1 MTREDELLRENA
13 ALRERLS
20 RLSEAS
26 LRINDNL
33 DYDAVL
39 HGVLHSARDLT
50 GAAYGAI
57 VLLDDAGRLQEFLSS
72 GMTPEEGRPL
82 WPDAVRMRFFEYVGS
97 IREPLR
103 PRDFHDYARER
114 GMAEFAPEFTG
125 DAKLSF
131 LAAPIRHG
139 SEHTGAL
146 YVDEKAGDFTRE
158 DEEALVLFASQA
170 ALVIANAGRHREER
184 RARADL
190 ETLIETSP
198 VGVVV
203 FDAGTGLPTSFNRE
217 ARRIVDIL
225 WNPDQTVEELLQ
237 VVSFRRGDGRE
248 FTVREYPLAQELSH
262 GEVVRPEE
270 TVISVPDGRS
280 VTVLVNAT
288 PIFSDEGVVE
298 SVVVTM
304 QDMAEVQELERL
316 RAEFLAM
323 VSHELRA
330 PLTSIKGSTT
340 TVLDEAT
347 ELEPAVVRQFLRI
360 IDEQADRM
368 NHLVRDLL
376 DVARIETGTLP
387 VNPEPAE
394 LSALVDRA
402 RSAFISSGLRNSLTI
417 DIDPDLPLVL
427 ADRQRMVQVLVNL
440 LSNAAR
446 QSAESSTIVV
456 SAVSEGFHV
465 AVSVTDE
472 GRGIPAES
480 LPLLF
485 RKFSQ
490 TQPEDQ
496 GGDTGLGLA
505 ICKGIVEA
513 HGGRIWAESEGLGLG
528 ARFTFTLPTVG
539 QASNVAAGRPSPV
552 ARRRSPPELNPASD
566 RVPIL
571 AVDDDP
577 QALRYIR
584 DALAAAGYAPVVTGD
599 PQEAVRLMSEAKPQL
614 ALLDL
619 MLPGAD
625 GIELMQSIRAI
636 ADVPV
641 IFISAYGREELIARA
656 IDMGAVDYVVKPFSQ
671 TELAA
676 RIRGAL
682 RRRETTEP
690 SEPYALG
697 DLTIDF
703 NERRVTLAG
712 QRVPLMA
719 MEYRLLAELAA
730 NAGRVMTYEVL
741 LERIWGDKS
750 NGDVRPMRTII
761 SQLRRKLGEDADQ
774 PTYIFTETRVG
785 YRMPRGR
792 TAQPE

>member
-1 MTREDELLRENA
+1 MNREDELLREID
-13 ALRERLS
+13 ALRARLS

-26 LRINDNL
+26 LRINDSL
-33 DYDAVL
+33 DFDAVL

-57 VLLDDAGRLQEFLSS
+57 ILLDDTGHLQEFLSS

-82 WPDAVRMRFFEYVGS
+82 WPHEVRMRFFEYVGN

-103 PRDFHDYARER
+103 LRDFHDYARER
-114 GMAEFAPEFTG
+114 GMTEFSPDITG
-125 DAKLSF
+125 DANLSF

-139 SEHTGAL
+139 SEHTGAV
-146 YVDEKAGDFTRE
+146 YVDEKEGEFTQE
-158 DEEALVLFASQA
+158 DEETLVLFASQA
-170 ALVIANAGRHREER
+170 ALVIANARRHREER
-184 RARADL
+184 RVRADL
-190 ETLIETSP
+190 ETLLETSP

-203 FDAGTGLPTSFNRE
+203 FDARAGVPTSFNRE
-217 ARRIVDIL
+217 ARRIVDNL
-225 WNPDQTVEELLQ
+225 WNPDQTVEDLLQ
-237 VVSFRRGDGRE
+237 VVTFRRGDGRE
-248 FTVREYPLAQELSH
+248 FTVREYPLAQAMSY
-262 GEVVRPEE
+262 GEVVRAEE

-288 PIFSDEGVVE
+288 PIFSDEGAVE
-298 SVVVTM
+298 TVVVTM

-340 TVLDEAT
+340 TVLGEAA

-368 NHLVRDLL
+368 NHLVGDLL

-394 LSALVDRA
+394 LAALVDRA
-402 RSAFISSGLRNSLTI
+402 RNAFVSSGGRNNLII

-446 QSAESSTIVV
+446 QSAV
-456 SAVSEGFHV
+456 SAAIRVSAESEGIHV

-472 GRGIPAES
+472 GRGIPAET

-490 TQPEDQ
+490 AQPEDQ
-496 GGDTGLGLA
+496 GSDTGLGLA

-539 QASNVAAGRPSPV
+539 QVPVRTSGEPSSAS
-552 ARRRSPPELNPASD
+552 RRRSPRELNDAIE
-566 RVPIL
+566 RAPIL

-584 DALAAAGYAPVVTGD
+584 DSLVAAGYAPVVTGD
-599 PQEAVRLMSEAKPQL
+599 PEEAVRLMSEANPQL

-625 GIELMQSIRAI
+625 GIELMQAIRAI

-682 RRRETTEP
+682 RRRETAEP
-690 SEPYALG
+690 SEPYVTG
-697 DLTIDF
+697 DLVIDF

-712 QRVPLMA
+712 QPVPLMA
-719 MEYRLLAELAA
+719 LEYRLLAELAA
-730 NAGRVMTYEVL
+730 NAGRVMTYERL
-741 LERIWGDKS
+741 LERVWGEKS

-761 SQLRRKLGEDADQ
+761 SQLRRKLGEDSEN
-774 PTYIFTETRVG
+774 PNYIFTETRVG
-785 YRMPRGR
+785 YRMPKGR
-792 TAQPE
+792 PAQPE